1 MLFAKK
7 KVLLYKKGV
16 IYLFISFFCRNFAG
30 EFRNYN
36 KESNKK
42 MKKFLFIILITFLAS
57 PIANAQAMSDDAVME
72 YVKKGVKEG
81 KSQQQ
86 LYKELM
92 VKGVTTTQL
101 QRIKDNYDRQK
112 ENRIAKK
119 GNDDVDT
126 QRVNPETRD
135 DVAPAQSDN
144 MRLDV
149 PEDTIKVFGR
159 DIFRN
164 ANLTFEPS
172 LNIATPVNYR
182 LGPGDQLQ
190 IEVWG
195 ASEANIT
202 QKVTPDGYISIP
214 DIGPVNVNGL
224 TVQAATNRIKAKLSQ
239 IYSGMASSNVNLSTN
254 VKVSLGQIRT
264 IQVNIMGEVAR
275 PGTYALSSFSTVFH
289 ALYKAGGIS
298 QLGSLRNIK
307 VVRGG
312 RTVATVDVYDYII
325 NGRSHSDIRLQEGDV
340 ILASPYEAL
349 VLIKGNVRRPMYYE
363 MKNSESIRTLI
374 NYAGG
379 FSNDAYTTAVTVNR
393 NNAKERTV
401 CTVDDMSFGV
411 FKVKDGDEVSVG
423 AILDRYDN
431 RIEIKG
437 AVYRPGFYEL
447 GKNIQTVK
455 ELIEKADGLLED
467 AFTNRAVLHRENP
480 DKTLEVI
487 SLNVKAILDGT
498 EADITLQKNDVLFI
512 PSKYDLEAKGTLEIL
527 GEVYSPGT
535 FPYAAN
541 TKLEDLII
549 MAGGMTESASKVRV
563 DVTRRI
569 NDPSST
575 KKQKEISK
583 TFSFSVKDGFV
594 VEGEPGFVL
603 EPYDQVFVRRS
614 PGYAP
619 KVNVTVSGEVEFE
632 GDYPLNV
639 RNERLSDVIKKAGGL
654 TEFAYI
660 EGARLERQMTPEEY
674 KQAQELMAIIQSN
687 NRIEGNDSIIVTEV
701 SRTYPI
707 GIDLARIMANPHSP
721 IDPVLQDG
729 DVIVIPQYMTTVSVS
744 GSVRKPN
751 SVVYDPDMKLKHYI
765 SEAGGYAERA
775 RKSGTFILYP
785 NGHIKELGKRAK
797 ASEIM
802 GGSKIIVPQK
812 GRSQWNLGTTLSTI
826 TTSVSMLAVIAS
838 LVNTMK

>member
-1 MLFAKK
+1 MMKRIWILFFFA
-7 KVLLYKKGV
+7 LL
-16 IYLFISFFCRNFAG
+16 A
-30 EFRNYN
+30 
-36 KESNKK
+36 
-42 MKKFLFIILITFLAS
+42 AS
-57 PIANAQAMSDDAVME
+57 GANAQAMSDDEVMS
-72 YVKKGVKEG
+72 YVKNAASQG
-81 KSQQQ
+81 KSQQTI
-86 LYKELM
+86 YKEL
-92 VKGVTTTQL
+92 VARGVSTSQL
-101 QRIKDNYDRQK
+101 QRIKDKYEQQK
-112 ENRIAKK
+112 EDAVANQSNK
-119 GNDDVDT
+119 NVDT
-126 QRVNPETRD
+126 QRVNPEQAED
-135 DVAPAQSDN
+135 KAPAQSNDMN
-144 MRLDV
+144 VDG
-149 PEDTIKVFGR
+149 PEEGIKVFGR
-159 DIFRN
+159 DIFRT

-172 LNIATPVNYR
+172 MNIATPVNYR

-214 DIGPVNVNGL
+214 NVGPVNVNGL

-239 IYSGMASSNVNLSTN
+239 IYSGMASSNVNLSTH

-298 QLGSLRNIK
+298 RLGSLRNIK

-349 VLIKGNVRRPMYYE
+349 VLIKGKVKRPMYYE
-363 MKNSESIRTLI
+363 MKSSESIRTLI
-374 NYAGG
+374 GFAGG
-379 FSNDAYTTAVTVNR
+379 FSNDAYRGAVTVDR
-393 NNAKERTV
+393 NNTKERTV
-401 CTVDDMSFGV
+401 ATVDDMNYGV
-411 FKVKDGDEVSVG
+411 FKVKDGDVVSVG
-423 AILDRYDN
+423 EILDRYDN
-431 RIEIKG
+431 RIEVKG
-437 AVYRPGFYEL
+437 AVYRPGYYEL
-447 GKNIQTVK
+447 GKDIQTVK
-455 ELIEKADGLLED
+455 DLIEKADGLLEY
-467 AFTNRAVLHRENP
+467 AFTNRAVLHREND

-487 SLNVKAILDGT
+487 SLNVKAIIDGT
-498 EADITLQKNDVLFI
+498 EADVTLHKNDVLFI
-512 PSKYDLEAKGTLEIL
+512 PSKYDLEQKGTLEIR
-527 GEVYSPGT
+527 GEVYNPNV

-549 MAGGMTESASKVRV
+549 MAGGLTESASTVRV

-569 NDPSST
+569 IDRKGT
-575 KKQKEISK
+575 KKQKEIAQ
-583 TFSFSVKDGFV
+583 TFSFGVKEGFV

-614 PGYAP
+614 PGYAE

-632 GDYPLNV
+632 GDYSLNV
-639 RNERLSDVIKKAGGL
+639 RNERLSDVLEKAGGL

-660 EGARLERQMTPEEY
+660 EGARLERLMTPEEY
-674 KQAQELMAIIQSN
+674 KQAQELMDMVASN
-687 NRIEGNDSIIVTEV
+687 NNISGNDSIVVPQV
-701 SRTYPI
+701 SRTYPV
-707 GIDLARIMANPHSP
+707 GIDLKEILANPHSA

-751 SVVYDPDMKLKHYI
+751 SVVYDPKMKLKDYI

-785 NGHIKELGKRAK
+785 NGHIKELGRNASAK
-797 ASEIM
+797 DIM

-838 LVNTMK
+838 LINTMK

>member
-1 MLFAKK
+1 MKRIWILFFFA
-7 KVLLYKKGV
+7 LLA
-16 IYLFISFFCRNFAG
+16 AG
-30 EFRNYN
+30 G
-36 KESNKK
+36 
-42 MKKFLFIILITFLAS
+42 
-57 PIANAQAMSDDAVME
+57 ANAQAMSDDEVIS
-72 YVKKGVKEG
+72 YVKNAVNQG
-81 KSQQQ
+81 KSQQTI
-86 LYKELM
+86 YKE
-92 VKGVTTTQL
+92 VVARGVSTSQL
-101 QRIKDNYDRQK
+101 QRIKDKYEQQK
-112 ENRIAKK
+112 ENAVVKK
-119 GNDDVDT
+119 SNKNVDT
-126 QRVNPETRD
+126 QRVNPEQAED
-135 DVAPAQSDN
+135 KAPAQSND
-144 MRLDV
+144 MTVDG
-149 PEDTIKVFGR
+149 PEGGIKVFGR
-159 DIFRN
+159 DIFRT

-172 LNIATPVNYR
+172 MNIATPVNYR
-182 LGPGDQLQ
+182 LGPGDELQ

-214 DIGPVNVNGL
+214 NVGPVNVNGL
-224 TVQAATNRIKAKLSQ
+224 TVQAASNRIKAKLSQ
-239 IYSGMASSNVNLSTN
+239 IYSGLASSNVNLSTN

-289 ALYKAGGIS
+289 ALYKAGGMS
-298 QLGSLRNIK
+298 KMGSLRNIK

-340 ILASPYEAL
+340 ILASPYDAL
-349 VLIKGNVRRPMYYE
+349 VLIKGKVKRPMYYE
-363 MKNSESIRTLI
+363 MKSSESIRTLI
-374 NYAGG
+374 GFAGG
-379 FSNDAYTTAVTVNR
+379 FSNDAYRGAVTVDR
-393 NNAKERTV
+393 NNTKERTV
-401 CTVDDMSFGV
+401 ATVDDMNYGV
-411 FKVKDGDEVSVG
+411 FKVKDGDVVSVG
-423 AILDRYDN
+423 EILDRYDN
-431 RIEIKG
+431 RIEVKG
-437 AVYRPGFYEL
+437 AVYRPGYYEL
-447 GKNIQTVK
+447 GKDIQTVK
-455 ELIEKADGLLED
+455 DLIEKADGLLEY
-467 AFTNRAVLHRENP
+467 AFTNRAVLHREND

-487 SLNVKAILDGT
+487 SLNVKAIIDGT
-498 EADITLQKNDVLFI
+498 EADVTLRKNDVLFI
-512 PSKYDLEAKGTLEIL
+512 PSKYDLEQKGTLEIR
-527 GEVYSPGT
+527 GEVYKPNV

-549 MAGGMTESASKVRV
+549 MAGGLTESASTVRV

-569 NDPSST
+569 IDRKGT
-575 KKQKEISK
+575 KKQKEIAQ
-583 TFSFSVKDGFV
+583 TFSFGVKDGFV

-614 PGYAP
+614 PGYSE

-632 GDYPLNV
+632 GDYSLNV
-639 RNERLSDVIKKAGGL
+639 RNERLSDVLEKAGGL

-674 KQAQELMAIIQSN
+674 KQAQELMDMVASN
-687 NRIEGNDSIIVTEV
+687 NKISGNDSIVVPQV
-701 SRTYPI
+701 SRTYPV
-707 GIDLARIMANPHSP
+707 GIDLKEILANPHSA

-751 SVVYDPDMKLKHYI
+751 SVVYDPKMKLKDYI

-785 NGHIKELGKRAK
+785 NGHIKELGRK
-797 ASEIM
+797 ASAKDII

-812 GRSQWNLGTTLSTI
+812 GRSQWNLGTTLTSI

-838 LVNTMK
+838 LINATK

>member
-1 MLFAKK
+1 MMKRFCILFFFA
-7 KVLLYKKGV
+7 LLA
-16 IYLFISFFCRNFAG
+16 AG
-30 EFRNYN
+30 G
-36 KESNKK
+36 
-42 MKKFLFIILITFLAS
+42 
-57 PIANAQAMSDDAVME
+57 ANAQAMSDDEVMS
-72 YVKKGVKEG
+72 YVKNAVSQG
-81 KSQQQ
+81 KSQQAI
-86 LYKELM
+86 YKEL
-92 VKGVTTTQL
+92 VVRGVSTSQL
-101 QRIKDNYDRQK
+101 QRIKDKYEQQK
-112 ENRIAKK
+112 EDAVANQSNK
-119 GNDDVDT
+119 NVDT
-126 QRVNPETRD
+126 QRVNPEQAED
-135 DVAPAQSDN
+135 KAPAQSNDMN
-144 MRLDV
+144 VDG
-149 PEDTIKVFGR
+149 PEGGIKVFGR
-159 DIFRN
+159 DIFRT

-172 LNIATPVNYR
+172 MNIATPVNYR

-195 ASEANIT
+195 ASETNIT

-214 DIGPVNVNGL
+214 NVGPVNVNGL

-239 IYSGMASSNVNLSTN
+239 IYSGMASSNVNLSTH

-289 ALYKAGGIS
+289 ALYKAGGMS
-298 QLGSLRNIK
+298 KMGSLRNIK

-340 ILASPYEAL
+340 ILASPYDAL
-349 VLIKGNVRRPMYYE
+349 VLIKGKVKRPMYYE
-363 MKNSESIRTLI
+363 MKSSESIRTLI
-374 NYAGG
+374 GFAGG
-379 FSNDAYTTAVTVNR
+379 FSNDAYRGAVTVDR
-393 NNAKERTV
+393 NNTKERTV
-401 CTVDDMSFGV
+401 ATVDDMNYGV
-411 FKVKDGDEVSVG
+411 FKVKDGDVVSVG
-423 AILDRYDN
+423 EILDRYDN
-431 RIEIKG
+431 RIEVKG
-437 AVYRPGFYEL
+437 AVYRPGYYEL
-447 GKNIQTVK
+447 GKDIQTVK
-455 ELIEKADGLLED
+455 DLIEKADGLLEY
-467 AFTNRAVLHRENP
+467 AFTNRAVLHREND

-498 EADITLQKNDVLFI
+498 EPDVTLHKNDVLFI
-512 PSKYDLEAKGTLEIL
+512 PSKYDLEQKGTLEIR
-527 GEVYSPGT
+527 GEVYNPNV

-549 MAGGMTESASKVRV
+549 MAGGLTESASTVRV

-569 NDPSST
+569 IDRKGT
-575 KKQKEISK
+575 KKQKEIAQ
-583 TFSFSVKDGFV
+583 TFSFGVKEGFV

-614 PGYAP
+614 PGYAE

-632 GDYPLNV
+632 GDYSLNV
-639 RNERLSDVIKKAGGL
+639 RNERLSDVLEKAGGL

-674 KQAQELMAIIQSN
+674 KQAQELMDMVASN
-687 NRIEGNDSIIVTEV
+687 NNISGNDSIVVPQV
-701 SRTYPI
+701 SRTYPV
-707 GIDLARIMANPHSP
+707 GIDLKEIMANPHSA

-751 SVVYDPDMKLKHYI
+751 SVVYDPKMKLKDYI

-785 NGHIKELGKRAK
+785 NGHIKELGRNANAK
-797 ASEIM
+797 DIV

-812 GRSQWNLGTTLSTI
+812 GKSQWNIGTTLSTI

-838 LVNTMK
+838 LINTMK

>member
-1 MLFAKK
+1 MKRIWILFFFA
-7 KVLLYKKGV
+7 LLA
-16 IYLFISFFCRNFAG
+16 AG
-30 EFRNYN
+30 G
-36 KESNKK
+36 
-42 MKKFLFIILITFLAS
+42 
-57 PIANAQAMSDDAVME
+57 ANAQAMSDDEVIS
-72 YVKKGVKEG
+72 YVKNAVNQG
-81 KSQQQ
+81 KSQQTI
-86 LYKELM
+86 YKE
-92 VKGVTTTQL
+92 VVARGVSTSQL
-101 QRIKDNYDRQK
+101 QRIKDKYEQQK
-112 ENRIAKK
+112 ENAVAKK
-119 GNDDVDT
+119 SNKNVDT
-126 QRVNPETRD
+126 QRVNPEQAED
-135 DVAPAQSDN
+135 KAPAQSNDMN
-144 MRLDV
+144 VDG
-149 PEDTIKVFGR
+149 PEGGIKVFGR
-159 DIFRN
+159 DIFRT

-172 LNIATPVNYR
+172 MNIATPVNYR

-195 ASEANIT
+195 ASETNIT
-202 QKVTPDGYISIP
+202 QKVSPDGYISIP
-214 DIGPVNVNGL
+214 NVGPVNVNGL

-239 IYSGMASSNVNLSTN
+239 IYSGLASSNVNLSTH

-289 ALYKAGGIS
+289 ALYKAGGMS
-298 QLGSLRNIK
+298 KMGSLRNIK

-340 ILASPYEAL
+340 ILASPYDAL
-349 VLIKGNVRRPMYYE
+349 VLIKGKVKRPMYYE
-363 MKNSESIRTLI
+363 MKSSESIRTLI
-374 NYAGG
+374 GFAGG
-379 FSNDAYTTAVTVNR
+379 FSNDAYRGAVTVDR
-393 NNAKERTV
+393 NNTKERTV
-401 CTVDDMSFGV
+401 ATVDDMNYGV
-411 FKVKDGDEVSVG
+411 FKVKDGDVVSVG
-423 AILDRYDN
+423 EILDRYDN
-431 RIEIKG
+431 RIEVKG
-437 AVYRPGFYEL
+437 AVYRPGYYEL
-447 GKNIQTVK
+447 GKDIQTVK
-455 ELIEKADGLLED
+455 DLIEKADGLLEY
-467 AFTNRAVLHRENP
+467 AFTNRAVLHREND

-487 SLNVKAILDGT
+487 SLNVKAIIDGT
-498 EADITLQKNDVLFI
+498 EADVTLHKNDVLFI
-512 PSKYDLEAKGTLEIL
+512 PSKYDLEQKGTLEIR
-527 GEVYSPGT
+527 GEVYKPNV

-549 MAGGMTESASKVRV
+549 MAGGLTESASTVRV

-569 NDPSST
+569 IDRKGT
-575 KKQKEISK
+575 KKQKEIAQ
-583 TFSFSVKDGFV
+583 TFSFGVKDGFV

-614 PGYAP
+614 PGYSE

-632 GDYPLNV
+632 GDYSLNV
-639 RNERLSDVIKKAGGL
+639 RNERLSDVLEKAGGL

-674 KQAQELMAIIQSN
+674 KQAQELMDMVASN
-687 NRIEGNDSIIVTEV
+687 NKISGNDSIVVPQV
-701 SRTYPI
+701 SRTYPV
-707 GIDLARIMANPHSP
+707 GIDLKEILANPHSA

-751 SVVYDPDMKLKHYI
+751 SVVYDPKMKLKDYI

-785 NGHIKELGKRAK
+785 NGHIKELGRNASAK
-797 ASEIM
+797 DIM

-812 GRSQWNLGTTLSTI
+812 GRSQWNLGTTLTTV

-838 LVNTMK
+838 LINAMK

>member
-1 MLFAKK
+1 M
-7 KVLLYKKGV
+7 
-16 IYLFISFFCRNFAG
+16 
-30 EFRNYN
+30 
-36 KESNKK
+36 
-42 MKKFLFIILITFLAS
+42 MKKIWILFFFALLAAGG
-57 PIANAQAMSDDAVME
+57 ANAQAMSDDEVIS
-72 YVKKGVKEG
+72 YVKNAVNQG
-81 KSQQQ
+81 KSQQTI
-86 LYKELM
+86 YKEL
-92 VKGVTTTQL
+92 VARGVSTSQL
-101 QRIKDNYDRQK
+101 QRIKDKYEQQK
-112 ENRIAKK
+112 ENAVANKTNK
-119 GNDDVDT
+119 NVDT
-126 QRVNPETRD
+126 QRVNPEQAED
-135 DVAPAQSDN
+135 KAPAQSNDLN
-144 MRLDV
+144 VDV
-149 PEDTIKVFGR
+149 PEDSIKVFGR
-159 DIFRN
+159 DIFRT

-172 LNIATPVNYR
+172 MNIATPVNYR

-195 ASEANIT
+195 ASEDNIT

-214 DIGPVNVNGL
+214 NVGPVNVNGL

-298 QLGSLRNIK
+298 RLGSLRNIK

-349 VLIKGNVRRPMYYE
+349 VLIKGKVKRPMYYE
-363 MKNSESIRTLI
+363 MKSSESIRTLI
-374 NYAGG
+374 GFAGG
-379 FSNDAYTTAVTVNR
+379 FSNDAYRGAVTVDR
-393 NNAKERTV
+393 NNTKERTV
-401 CTVDDMSFGV
+401 ATVDDMNYGV
-411 FKVKDGDEVSVG
+411 FKVKDGDVVSVG
-423 AILDRYDN
+423 EILDRYDN
-431 RIEIKG
+431 RIEVKG
-437 AVYRPGFYEL
+437 AVYRPGYYEL
-447 GKNIQTVK
+447 GKDIQTVK
-455 ELIEKADGLLED
+455 DLIEKADGLLEY
-467 AFTNRAVLHRENP
+467 AFTNRAVLHREND

-487 SLNVKAILDGT
+487 SLNVKAIIDGT
-498 EADITLQKNDVLFI
+498 EADVTLHKNDVLFI
-512 PSKYDLEAKGTLEIL
+512 PSKYDLEQKGTLEIR
-527 GEVYSPGT
+527 GEVYKPDV

-549 MAGGMTESASKVRV
+549 MAGGLTESASTVRV

-569 NDPSST
+569 IDRKGT
-575 KKQKEISK
+575 KKQKEISQ
-583 TFSFSVKDGFV
+583 TFSFAVKDGFV

-614 PGYAP
+614 PGYAE

-632 GDYPLNV
+632 GDYSLNV
-639 RNERLSDVIKKAGGL
+639 RNERLSDVLEKAGGL

-674 KQAQELMAIIQSN
+674 KQAQELMAMVVSN
-687 NRIEGNDSIIVTEV
+687 NNISGNDSIVVPEV
-701 SRTYPI
+701 STTYPV
-707 GIDLARIMANPHSP
+707 GIDLKEIMANPHSA

-751 SVVYDPDMKLKHYI
+751 SVVYDPKMKLKDYI

-785 NGHIKELGKRAK
+785 NGHIKELGRNASAK
-797 ASEIM
+797 DII

-812 GRSQWNLGTTLSTI
+812 GRSQWNLGTTLSTV

-838 LVNTMK
+838 LINTMK

>member
-1 MLFAKK
+1 MKRIWILFFFA
-7 KVLLYKKGV
+7 LLA
-16 IYLFISFFCRNFAG
+16 AG
-30 EFRNYN
+30 G
-36 KESNKK
+36 
-42 MKKFLFIILITFLAS
+42 
-57 PIANAQAMSDDAVME
+57 ANAQAMSDDEVIS
-72 YVKKGVKEG
+72 YVKNAVNQG
-81 KSQQQ
+81 KSQQTI
-86 LYKELM
+86 YKEL
-92 VKGVTTTQL
+92 VARGVSTSQL
-101 QRIKDNYDRQK
+101 QRIKDKYEQQK
-112 ENRIAKK
+112 ENAVVKK
-119 GNDDVDT
+119 SNKNVDT
-126 QRVNPETRD
+126 QRVNPEQAED
-135 DVAPAQSDN
+135 KAPAQSNDMN
-144 MRLDV
+144 VDG
-149 PEDTIKVFGR
+149 PEEGIKVFGR
-159 DIFRN
+159 DIFRT

-172 LNIATPVNYR
+172 MNIATPVNYR
-182 LGPGDQLQ
+182 LGPGDELQ

-195 ASEANIT
+195 ASETNIT

-214 DIGPVNVNGL
+214 NVGPVNVNGL

-239 IYSGMASSNVNLSTN
+239 IYSGLASSNVNLSTN

-289 ALYKAGGIS
+289 ALYKAGGMS
-298 QLGSLRNIK
+298 KMGSLRNIK

-340 ILASPYEAL
+340 ILASPYDAL
-349 VLIKGNVRRPMYYE
+349 VLIKGKVKRPMYYE
-363 MKNSESIRTLI
+363 MKSSESIRTLI
-374 NYAGG
+374 GFAGG
-379 FSNDAYTTAVTVNR
+379 FSNDAYRGAVTVDR
-393 NNAKERTV
+393 NNTKERTV
-401 CTVDDMSFGV
+401 ATVDDMNYGV
-411 FKVKDGDEVSVG
+411 FKVKDGDVVSVG
-423 AILDRYDN
+423 EILDRYDN
-431 RIEIKG
+431 RIEVKG
-437 AVYRPGFYEL
+437 AVYRPGYYEL
-447 GKNIQTVK
+447 GKDIQTVK
-455 ELIEKADGLLED
+455 DLIEKADGLLEY
-467 AFTNRAVLHRENP
+467 AFTNRAVLHREND

-487 SLNVKAILDGT
+487 SLNVKAIIDGT
-498 EADITLQKNDVLFI
+498 EADVTLHKNDVLFI
-512 PSKYDLEAKGTLEIL
+512 PSKYDLEQKGTLEIR
-527 GEVYSPGT
+527 GEVYKPNV

-549 MAGGMTESASKVRV
+549 MAGGLTESASTVRV

-569 NDPSST
+569 IDRKGT
-575 KKQKEISK
+575 KKQKEIAQ
-583 TFSFSVKDGFV
+583 TFSFGVKDGFV

-614 PGYAP
+614 PGYSE

-632 GDYPLNV
+632 GDYSLNV
-639 RNERLSDVIKKAGGL
+639 RNERLSDVLEKAGGL

-674 KQAQELMAIIQSN
+674 KQAQELMDMVASN
-687 NRIEGNDSIIVTEV
+687 NKVSGNDSIVVPQV
-701 SRTYPI
+701 SRTYPV
-707 GIDLARIMANPHSP
+707 GIDLKEILANPHSA

-751 SVVYDPDMKLKHYI
+751 SVVYDPKMKLKDYI

-785 NGHIKELGKRAK
+785 NGHIKELGRNASAK
-797 ASEIM
+797 DII

-826 TTSVSMLAVIAS
+826 TTSVSMLAVIAT
-838 LVNTMK
+838 LINAMK

>member
-1 MLFAKK
+1 MMKRFCILFFFA
-7 KVLLYKKGV
+7 LLA
-16 IYLFISFFCRNFAG
+16 AG
-30 EFRNYN
+30 G
-36 KESNKK
+36 
-42 MKKFLFIILITFLAS
+42 
-57 PIANAQAMSDDAVME
+57 ANAQAMSDDEVMS
-72 YVKKGVKEG
+72 YVKNAASQG
-81 KSQQQ
+81 KSQQTI
-86 LYKELM
+86 YKEL
-92 VKGVTTTQL
+92 VARGVSTSQL
-101 QRIKDNYDRQK
+101 QRIKDKYAQQK
-112 ENRIAKK
+112 EDALANQSNK
-119 GNDDVDT
+119 NVDT
-126 QRVNPETRD
+126 QRVNPEQAED
-135 DVAPAQSDN
+135 KAPAQSNDMN
-144 MRLDV
+144 VDG
-149 PEDTIKVFGR
+149 PEEGIKVFGR
-159 DIFRN
+159 DIFRT

-172 LNIATPVNYR
+172 MNIATPVNYR

-195 ASEANIT
+195 ASETNIT

-214 DIGPVNVNGL
+214 NVGPVNVNGL

-239 IYSGMASSNVNLSTN
+239 IYSGMASSNVNLSTH

-289 ALYKAGGIS
+289 ALYKAGGMS
-298 QLGSLRNIK
+298 KMGSLRNIK

-340 ILASPYEAL
+340 ILASPYDAL
-349 VLIKGNVRRPMYYE
+349 VLIKGKVKRPMYYE
-363 MKNSESIRTLI
+363 MKSSESIRTLI
-374 NYAGG
+374 GFAGG
-379 FSNDAYTTAVTVNR
+379 FSNDAYRGAVTVDR
-393 NNAKERTV
+393 NNTKERTV
-401 CTVDDMSFGV
+401 ATVDDMNYGV
-411 FKVKDGDEVSVG
+411 FKVKDGDVVSVG
-423 AILDRYDN
+423 EILDRYDN
-431 RIEIKG
+431 RIEVKG
-437 AVYRPGFYEL
+437 AVYRPGYYEL
-447 GKNIQTVK
+447 GKDIQTVK
-455 ELIEKADGLLED
+455 DLIEKADGLLEY
-467 AFTNRAVLHRENP
+467 AFTNRAVLHREND

-487 SLNVKAILDGT
+487 SLNVKAIIDGT
-498 EADITLQKNDVLFI
+498 EADVTLHKNDVLFI
-512 PSKYDLEAKGTLEIL
+512 PSKYDLEQKGTLEIR
-527 GEVYSPGT
+527 GEVYNPNV

-549 MAGGMTESASKVRV
+549 MAGGLTESASTVRV

-569 NDPSST
+569 IDRKGT
-575 KKQKEISK
+575 KKQKEIAQ
-583 TFSFSVKDGFV
+583 TFSFGVKEGFV

-614 PGYAP
+614 PGYAE

-632 GDYPLNV
+632 GDYSLNV

-654 TEFAYI
+654 TDFAYI
-660 EGARLERQMTPEEY
+660 DGARLERQMTPEEY
-674 KQAQELMAIIQSN
+674 KQAQELMAMVVSN
-687 NRIEGNDSIIVTEV
+687 NNISGNDSIVVPEV
-701 SRTYPI
+701 STTYPV
-707 GIDLARIMANPHSP
+707 GIDLKEIMANPHSA

-751 SVVYDPDMKLKHYI
+751 SVVYDPKMKLKDYI

-785 NGHIKELGKRAK
+785 NGHIKELGRNASAK
-797 ASEIM
+797 DIM

-812 GRSQWNLGTTLSTI
+812 GRSQWNLGTTLSTV

-838 LVNTMK
+838 LINTMK